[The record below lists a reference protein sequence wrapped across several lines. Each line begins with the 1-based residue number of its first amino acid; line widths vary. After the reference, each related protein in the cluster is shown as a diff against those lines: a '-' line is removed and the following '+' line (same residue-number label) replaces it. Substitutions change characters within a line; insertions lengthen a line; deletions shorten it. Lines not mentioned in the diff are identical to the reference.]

1 MKPIRGKGLACILVV
16 LGLLLSPLGG
26 KPALAG
32 GGDGDT
38 KLAVGAAVLGV
49 IGTSALAYGLWR
61 NRPSQQDK
69 KEPGLFPG
77 EFYVGGYLGGSLVQN
92 TNLNYLSSISP
103 AGGGKV
109 TTNRQKFDPAVV
121 GGLKI
126 GYFMQSIPYL
136 GFEIETNYSRCAVG
150 KQQVTLSRPVNG
162 STVAFLPN
170 DSWVNWTMAAHVVGR
185 YGFLRDDE
193 VPFGRLQ
200 PYVGIGPGLVVLYD
214 EVDAAKNFAIDVMA
228 GVRYM
233 MLKNVSAFVE
243 YKFSHQWDVELQS
256 HSFVA
261 ADGTLQ
267 RGNATFDYTSHRIV
281 LGVAYHF

>member
-1 MKPIRGKGLACILVV
+1 MRSFPGRGLACVLVIV
-16 LGLLLSPLGG
+16 GLLLLPVGDKSARAEQG
-26 KPALAG
+26 ATTLAI
-32 GGDGDT
+32 
-38 KLAVGAAVLGV
+38 GASVLGV
-49 IGTSALAYGLWR
+49 IGTTAIVYGLWR
-61 NRPSQQDK
+61 NRPSQQGK

-92 TNLNYLSSISP
+92 TDLQYLSGI
-103 AGGGKV
+103 AQVGGGRLN
-109 TTNRQKFDPAVV
+109 TSRQKFDPAVV

-126 GYFMQSIPYL
+126 GYFLQSIRYL
-136 GFEIETNYSRCAVG
+136 GFEIETNYSRSAISN
-150 KQQVTLSRPVNG
+150 QVITLSRPVNG
-162 STVAFLPN
+162 SARAIAP
-170 DSWVNWTMAAHVVGR
+170 DDRWVNWTMAMHIVGR
-185 YGFLRDDE
+185 YGFLPDQE

-214 EVDAAKNFAIDVMA
+214 DVDAAKNFSLDLMA

-243 YKFSHQWDVELQS
+243 YKFSQQWDVELES
-256 HSFVA
+256 HSFLA

-267 RGNATFDYTSHRIV
+267 RGTATFDYTTHRFV